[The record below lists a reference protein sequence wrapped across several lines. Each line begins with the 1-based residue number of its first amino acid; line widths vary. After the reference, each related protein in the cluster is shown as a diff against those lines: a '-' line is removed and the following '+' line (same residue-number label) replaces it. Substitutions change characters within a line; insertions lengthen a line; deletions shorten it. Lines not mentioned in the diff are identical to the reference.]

1 MTNQALFPKMALKE
15 KGQPR
20 RWEPRILTGQTA
32 PAKVV
37 KKSDDVVGQYCRYHV
52 TDHLQDQ
59 ALLASIVKENGQ
71 PRRWEPGKL
80 TGKTAPAKVVKKVG
94 DVAGQYCRSHVT
106 DPLQDQ
112 ALLARIANDDVSPS
126 VREVAVRLMV
136 DQTELARIAA
146 EDRDETVRRAAAECL
161 TDRGPLAI
169 FDDQGRGVTELARIA
184 AEDRDE
190 TVRGAAAECS
200 TDRGPLATVD
210 DQGPGVEARCRATNS
225 IDDQAQLAKIAADDE
240 HWQVRSV
247 ATKRLTDREELARV
261 AVDDKDERVQQMAR
275 GRLADFARKDEEDFE
290 QFCQTAFRLV
300 NCPPSEPL
308 VESNAGA

>member
-1 MTNQALFPKMALKE
+1 
-15 KGQPR
+15 
-20 RWEPRILTGQTA
+20 
-32 PAKVV
+32 
-37 KKSDDVVGQYCRYHV
+37 
-52 TDHLQDQ
+52 
-59 ALLASIVKENGQ
+59 
-71 PRRWEPGKL
+71 
-80 TGKTAPAKVVKKVG
+80 
-94 DVAGQYCRSHVT
+94 
-106 DPLQDQ
+106 
-112 ALLARIANDDVSPS
+112 
-126 VREVAVRLMV
+126 MV

-308 VESNAGA
+308 VEFERWGVIGRTRPFAVIPRAPATEGMLLSPPWRLRRRLTKSPNWTARGQNIVTRFLPMANSALLGPCPKARPSANARAAGA